1 MKIFVMRH
9 GEAQTIAPSDS
20 ARPLTENG
28 KQQSYQQGQWLHSIN
43 AEFDKVLVSPYLRA
57 QQTFEQ
63 VNLAFQ
69 NQLQT
74 KLETWDGI
82 TPYGDAGL
90 VRDYLTVLAQDGV
103 ESLLIISHLPL
114 VGDIVR
120 ELCGRNPAN
129 FYPAVIVE
137 IETDDNITHN
147 KVVQAQSP
155 LR

>member
-69 NQLQT
+69 NQLQA

-103 ESLLIISHLPL
+103 ETLLIISHLPL

-129 FYPAVIVE
+129 FYPATLVE
-137 IETDDNITHN
+137 IEINCAEKMG
-147 KVVQAQSP
+147 KVERVNYP
-155 LR
+155 K

>member
-43 AEFDKVLVSPYLRA
+43 ADLDKVLASPYLRA

-63 VNLAFQ
+63 INLAFQ
-69 NQLQT
+69 NQMQS
-74 KLETWDGI
+74 KLETWDAI

-90 VRDYLTVLAQDGV
+90 VRDYLNVLAEEGV
-103 ESLLIISHLPL
+103 ETLLIISHLPL

-120 ELCGRNPAN
+120 ELCGRNPTN
-129 FYPAVIVE
+129 FYPATLVE
-137 IETDDNITHN
+137 IEIHCAEKMG
-147 KVVQAQSP
+147 KVERVNYP
-155 LR
+155 K

>member
-20 ARPLTENG
+20 ARPLTEKG
-28 KQQSYQQGQWLHSIN
+28 KQQAYQQGQWLHSMNIQL
-43 AEFDKVLVSPYLRA
+43 DKVLVSPYLRA

-63 VNLAFQ
+63 VNLAYQ

-74 KLETWDGI
+74 KCETWEGI

-90 VRDYLTVLAQDGV
+90 VRDYLNVLLEDGV
-103 ESLLIISHLPL
+103 KTLLIISHLPL

-129 FYPAVIVE
+129 FYPATLVE
-137 IETDDNITHN
+137 VDIHCEDTIG
-147 KVVQAQSP
+147 KVESINYP
-155 LR
+155 R